1 MTAGKTG
8 SKCPEVYMWRPWFPR
23 GTYLS
28 TLKQYFTTVNSE
40 ELTKD
45 VEQKLE
51 RYLGSRHVVFMPSG
65 TSAIFAVLEALLPRG
80 DAEVLLPSLVC
91 ETVPYAVK
99 AAGKRPVFLEI
110 NPRTFNI
117 DESLIQAKVNAK
129 TRAIIAVHQC
139 GMPCN
144 MARILQIAKQSNLL
158 VIEDAAQALSAEY
171 NGKKAGTIGDIGILS
186 FNNKVIDAC
195 GGGAVVTDN
204 DEYFNKIIQYRN
216 SHFTLTRK
224 GFFKHLIRSW
234 LLSEHPK
241 LAFALAQKL
250 PVVEGSTI
258 RRKLNLIT
266 PVLLESLLP
275 LLDRIIERR
284 RENFAWYHR
293 YLTERQI
300 QKPVQDGSIKS
311 ACTFYTIKLDHGN
324 RDMVKSELER
334 RHLYANILAKATHEE
349 FEPESKLPVTT
360 EVSQMMLS
368 FPTDPHLNEEDIK
381 FLSTVINGITKN
393 LFHVG

>member
-1 MTAGKTG
+1 MTADKTDN
-8 SKCPEVYMWRPWFPR
+8 KCPEVYMWRPWFPR
-23 GTYLS
+23 GSYLS
-28 TLKQYFTTVNSE
+28 TLKQYFTTANSE

-45 VEQKLE
+45 VEQKLG
-51 RYLGSRHVVFMPSG
+51 RYLGSRHVMLMPSG
-65 TSAIFAVLEALLPRG
+65 TTAIFTVLQALFPESDG
-80 DAEVLLPSLVC
+80 EVLLPSLVC

-110 NPRTFNI
+110 NPHTFNI
-117 DESLIQAKVNAK
+117 DERLIKGKINAK
-129 TRAIIAVHQC
+129 TRAVIAVHQF

-144 MARILQIAKQSNLL
+144 MAKILQIARQNNLL
-158 VIEDAAQALSAEY
+158 VVEDAAQALGAEY
-171 NGKKAGTIGDIGILS
+171 NGKKAGTMGDIGILS

-195 GGGAVVTDN
+195 SGGAVVTDN
-204 DEYFNKIIQYRN
+204 NEYFNKIIQYRN
-216 SHFTLTRK
+216 SHFSLTRK
-224 GFFKHLIRSW
+224 GFFRYLLRSW

-241 LAFALAQKL
+241 LAFALAQRL
-250 PVVEGSTI
+250 PVEGGLTI

-266 PVLLESLLP
+266 PVLLEGLLP

-293 YLTERQI
+293 YLTGRQVK
-300 QKPVQDGSIKS
+300 KPVQDEGVQSS
-311 ACTFYTIKLDHGN
+311 CTFYTIKLE
-324 RDMVKSELER
+324 RDSRDVVKLELEKRHLYSDVLANAAHRKFDPKSEL
-334 RHLYANILAKATHEE
+334 
-349 FEPESKLPVTT
+349 PVST

-381 FLSTVINGITKN
+381 FLSRVVNEITKS

>member
-1 MTAGKTG
+1 MTAGKIG
-8 SKCPEVYMWRPWFPR
+8 NKCPEVYMWRPWFPR

-28 TLKQYFTTVNSE
+28 TLKQYFTTANSE
-40 ELTKD
+40 ELMKD

-51 RYLGSRHVVFMPSG
+51 RYLGSRHVVLMPSG
-65 TSAIFAVLEALLPRG
+65 TSAIFTVLQALLPEDDG
-80 DAEVLLPSLVC
+80 EVLLPSLVC

-99 AAGKRPVFLEI
+99 VAGKKPVFLEI
-110 NPRTFNI
+110 NLRTFNI

-144 MARILQIAKQSNLL
+144 MARILQIARQNKLL
-158 VIEDAAQALSAEY
+158 VLEDAAQALGAEY

-195 GGGAVVTDN
+195 GGGAVATDN

-241 LAFALAQKL
+241 LAFALAQRL
-250 PVVEGSTI
+250 PVEGGSTI

-284 RENFAWYHR
+284 RENFALYHR
-293 YLTERQI
+293 YLTGRQI
-300 QKPVQDGSIKS
+300 QKPVQGDGMKS
-311 ACTFYTIKLDHGN
+311 ACTFYTIKLN
-324 RDMVKSELER
+324 RGSRDVVKLELEK
-334 RHLYANILAKATHEE
+334 RHLYADVLAKAAHQE
-349 FEPESKLPVTT
+349 FEPESELPVTT
-360 EVSQMMLS
+360 EVSQTMLS

-381 FLSTVINGITKN
+381 FLSRVVNEI
-393 LFHVG
+393 